1 MIDYLI
7 PLIIVLVVIG
17 STIALVRLSD
27 IDEAQMRRLA
37 EDEDYNK
44 KMLNMCIKA
53 KATGVCPH
61 CCKKCSWGTR
71 MKDGIIYFTE
81 GEKK

>member
-7 PLIIVLVVIG
+7 PLIIIVVIIG
-17 STIALVRLSD
+17 STIVLVRLSD
-27 IDEAQMRRLA
+27 IDEAQMRQVA

-53 KATGVCPH
+53 KVKGVCPH

-71 MKDGIIYFTE
+71 KKDGIIYFSE